1 MVDGAGYQEL
11 EDTGF
16 YPTWCVFFFWCFMI
30 LVNILL
36 MNFLTGLA
44 VGDVGALLEEAE
56 IMRLRSQ
63 INLVLQLQYASF
75 VPNSIRAKI
84 MFRAEIMDLFE
95 IQNKKR
101 RPEEAD
107 WFMRIIY
114 QIQNYFVLP
123 SDDFICELKDCYA
136 QNDDDLLDDFQ
147 FAAST
152 DDRLSVLNKKL
163 VSMCEDNN
171 KLRNEVHVMKSHIE
185 EIHQMLLNQS

>member
-1 MVDGAGYQEL
+1 MEKSGPEYNALSQSYSLLRV
-11 EDTGF
+11 
-16 YPTWCVFFFWCFMI
+16 CFSYSVI
-30 LVNILL
+30 
-36 MNFLTGLA
+36 F
-44 VGDVGALLEEAE
+44 
-56 IMRLRSQ
+56 
-63 INLVLQLQYASF
+63 LQLQYASF

-136 QNDDDLLDDFQ
+136 Q
-147 FAAST
+147 
-152 DDRLSVLNKKL
+152 
-163 VSMCEDNN
+163 VSFFF
-171 KLRNEVHVMKSHIE
+171 K
-185 EIHQMLLNQS
+185 